1 MTLLYHAQRYDEI
14 AHKESFDYVN
24 AHKKEFLSVL
34 NEVITFAQKNIYP
47 PRSLNKGEGLMEL
60 YEKNQEKDMSAIAQ
74 SFINLLQLD
83 TIGAPTDFKFFGTE
97 FKKIRYRS
105 LTDIWKATIIYQ
117 SITGLRETRTRM
129 ATLWD
134 GEQ

>member
-1 MTLLYHAQRYDEI
+1 
-14 AHKESFDYVN
+14 
-24 AHKKEFLSVL
+24 
-34 NEVITFAQKNIYP
+34 
-47 PRSLNKGEGLMEL
+47 
-60 YEKNQEKDMSAIAQ
+60 MSAIAQ

-83 TIGAPTDFKFFGTE
+83 TIGAHTDFKFFGTE